1 MLGVAAFS
9 QLGMASVKSQGG
21 HAERS
26 SSEGGGRG
34 GGGRGREGAGKEGA
48 GGYSGSSC

>member
-1 MLGVAAFS
+1 MLGVAALS

-26 SSEGGGRG
+26 FSEGGGARG
-34 GGGRGREGAGKEGA
+34 TGEEVWGL
-48 GGYSGSSC
+48 